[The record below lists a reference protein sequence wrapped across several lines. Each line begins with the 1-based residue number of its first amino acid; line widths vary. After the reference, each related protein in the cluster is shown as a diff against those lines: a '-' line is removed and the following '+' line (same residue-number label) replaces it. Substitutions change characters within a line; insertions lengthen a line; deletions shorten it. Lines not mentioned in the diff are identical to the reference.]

1 MPPENASITGLKSP
15 GPGSLHVTAK
25 LNIIHFS
32 EILMIYGLDL
42 IEAEG
47 NKLTIAWAY
56 LLCIHRG
63 KIKASGD

>member
-1 MPPENASITGLKSP
+1 
-15 GPGSLHVTAK
+15 
-25 LNIIHFS
+25 
-32 EILMIYGLDL
+32 MIYGLDL

-63 KIKASGD
+63 KIKERGD